1 MYFMQL
7 ALIIQYAEPATAMNV
22 IGAAGNTLTVS
33 GMFGNLGPVIL
44 GNLVGGSVF
53 VGLVYHLIYR
63 VAAAALPATT
73 PLIEKN

>member
-1 MYFMQL
+1 MW
-7 ALIIQYAEPATAMNV
+7 
-22 IGAAGNTLTVS
+22 
-33 GMFGNLGPVIL
+33 GNLVPVIL

-63 VAAAALPATT
+63 VAAAAQPATP

>member
-1 MYFMQL
+1 
-7 ALIIQYAEPATAMNV
+7 
-22 IGAAGNTLTVS
+22 
-33 GMFGNLGPVIL
+33 VIL

-63 VAAAALPATT
+63 VAAAAQPAST

>member
-1 MYFMQL
+1 
-7 ALIIQYAEPATAMNV
+7 V
-22 IGAAGNTLTVS
+22 
-33 GMFGNLGPVIL
+33 PVIL

-63 VAAAALPATT
+63 VAAAAPPTST

>member
-1 MYFMQL
+1 
-7 ALIIQYAEPATAMNV
+7 
-22 IGAAGNTLTVS
+22 
-33 GMFGNLGPVIL
+33 MFGNLVPVIV

-63 VAAAALPATT
+63 VAAAAQPAST

>member
-1 MYFMQL
+1 MQL
-7 ALIIQYAEPATAMNV
+7 ALLIQYFEPATA
-22 IGAAGNTLTVS
+22 ANTVGLADNALS
-33 GMFGNLGPVIL
+33 FAGMFGNLIPVIL

-63 VAAAALPATT
+63 VAASSQPATP